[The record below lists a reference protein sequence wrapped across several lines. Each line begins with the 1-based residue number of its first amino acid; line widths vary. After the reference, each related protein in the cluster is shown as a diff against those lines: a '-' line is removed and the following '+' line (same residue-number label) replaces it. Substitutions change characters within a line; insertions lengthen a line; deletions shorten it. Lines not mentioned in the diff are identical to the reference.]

1 MGAVRP
7 SSQSTG
13 TSVPLPHPAEIIS
26 MLQDSR
32 RRSLEL
38 VADLTDD
45 QMRTPLLPIIN
56 PPIWEIG
63 HVAWFQEKWAL
74 RHLRGEPP
82 ILSHADSLWDS
93 GAIPHDTRW
102 DLPLPAGAETL
113 RYAQEVLDRVI
124 DKLPPQEVTEKEAY
138 FHWLVVMHED
148 MHGEAFTYTR
158 QTLGFPAPV
167 LSTTASQA
175 ACSPA
180 SSGDALGDVF
190 IPGGEFLLGATPG
203 EVFVFDNE
211 KWAHPVKVRPFAI
224 ARAPV
229 TNGQFAEFVNDG
241 GYRRPE
247 FWSEEGL
254 AWLKKEGAEHPL
266 YWTRDSGGWLHRH
279 FDKVRPLAPAHPI
292 IHVDWYEAEAYCRW
306 AGRRLPTEAEWEMAA
321 SAESGGD
328 GRAESKRRYPWGE
341 ESPTPERAQL
351 DAANIGCVPVGALEA
366 GDSAFGCRQMIGN
379 VWEWTATTFQPYP
392 GFVVDPYKEYSQP
405 WFTGEYKVLRGG
417 CWATRGRLIRN
428 TWRNF
433 YMKDRRDVFGGFRT
447 CAL

>member
-1 MGAVRP
+1 
-7 SSQSTG
+7 
-13 TSVPLPHPAEIIS
+13 
-26 MLQDSR
+26 MLQDAR
-32 RRSLEL
+32 WRSLEL

-45 QMRTPLLPIIN
+45 QLRAPLLPIIN

-93 GAIPHDTRW
+93 AAIPHDTRW
-102 DLPLPAGAETL
+102 DLPLPSGAETL
-113 RYAQEVLDRVI
+113 RYAQGVLERVI
-124 DKLPPQEVTEKEAY
+124 EKLSPREVTEKEAY

-158 QTLGFPAPV
+158 QTLGFPPPV
-167 LSTTASQA
+167 LSPA
-175 ACSPA
+175 ASPA
-180 SSGDALGDVF
+180 PPVSPPRGDASGDVSL
-190 IPGGEFLLGATPG
+190 PGGEFLLGATPG

-211 KWAHPVKVRPFAI
+211 RWAHPVSVPPFAI
-224 ARAPV
+224 ARTPV

-247 FWSEEGL
+247 LWSQEGL
-254 AWLKKEGAEHPL
+254 AWLQKEGAEHPL
-266 YWTRDSGGWLHRH
+266 YWVRNTGGWPRQGRGWLHRH
-279 FDKVRPLAPAHPI
+279 FDRVQPLAPDHPI
-292 IHVDWYEAEAYCRW
+292 IHVNWYEAEAYCRW

-321 SAESGGD
+321 SAAPA
-328 GRAESKRRYPWGE
+328 GRGNADSKRRYPWGE
-341 ESPTPERAQL
+341 EPPTSERAHL
-351 DAANIGCVPVGALEA
+351 DAASIGCIPVGAREA

-417 CWATRGRLIRN
+417 CWATRARLIRN

-433 YMKDRRDVFGGFRT
+433 YTKDRRDVFGGFRT
-447 CAL
+447 CAR